1 MNAALPLNEMTLR
14 EKLATME
21 SLWDDLSR
29 TPEKMP
35 SPAWHKEVLE
45 RRRARV
51 AAGKAKFVEWESAKK
66 ELRRRLK

>member
-14 EKLATME
+14 EKLATMG

-51 AAGKAKFVEWESAKK
+51 AAGKTKFVEWESAKK